1 MEWWNGL
8 FTKWYNIPWRI
19 HGAAI
24 YGAPW
29 IPSIYPSHVSIFL
42 PAPWIRHG
50 HYSIAKAMWVMP
62 DPGRISSMST
72 PSWGLGLP
80 GLPIIQVRRWLSIES
95 QSDLGYPHF
104 WKKTDVSWILL
115 PDSKHWGAH
124 LQRKTCQSRRVSAIS
139 GTWLS
144 ILARHIHWNLNI
156 TPSNYIY
163 ISPANPIYTNLSY
176 CSYKPT

>member
-104 WKKTDVSWILL
+104 WKKQMSVGSFCLT
-115 PDSKHWGAH
+115 
-124 LQRKTCQSRRVSAIS
+124 QSIEVHTYKGRPANHVVSAQFPGRGWASWLGIS
-139 GTWLS
+139 TETW
-144 ILARHIHWNLNI
+144 I
-156 TPSNYIY
+156 
-163 ISPANPIYTNLSY
+163 
-176 CSYKPT
+176 